1 MVLREPD
8 EIIRTCTSKVRFR
21 DKAAAKR
28 RVKQFT
34 RLGTPRSWY
43 RCDYCNGY
51 HLTSQTKE
59 MQRTIRAN
67 IRRQED
73 EQG

>member
-1 MVLREPD
+1 MVLREPE
-8 EIIRTCTSKVRFR
+8 EIERKCTSKVRFH
-21 DKAAAKR
+21 DKSAAKR

-67 IRRQED
+67 IRRSEH
-73 EQG
+73 EQ